1 MYAGFLKGVLRR
13 LRNIVIITEHPWN
26 VYSEL
31 VDGTFFVACSIKI
44 VTHAVHVP
52 EH

>member
-1 MYAGFLKGVLRR
+1 M
-13 LRNIVIITEHPWN
+13 

-31 VDGTFFVACSIKI
+31 VDGTFFVACSIRI

>member
-1 MYAGFLKGVLRR
+1 M
-13 LRNIVIITEHPWN
+13 

-31 VDGTFFVACSIKI
+31 VDGTFFVVCSIKI
-44 VTHAVHVP
+44 VTHAVNVA

>member
-1 MYAGFLKGVLRR
+1 M
-13 LRNIVIITEHPWN
+13 

-31 VDGTFFVACSIKI
+31 VDDTLFVVCSIKI